1 MERLLKKT
9 YRITPA
15 QLAKL
20 QTIARQSETSMSAV
34 VRDAIDQ
41 YHPEALT
48 QAVKSRLIGMVS
60 EQVKDATVDTRLT
73 RQRVEKT
80 LGAMRKRRPYHGPNR
95 MKLLKLSVIVRKALA
110 GVLKTGDNFA
120 GVGIVANRV

>member
-15 QLAKL
+15 QLTKL

-34 VRDAIDQ
+34 VRDAIDH
-41 YHPEALT
+41 YHPDALM

-60 EQVKDATVDTRLT
+60 EQVQDATVDTRLT
-73 RQRVEKT
+73 RKRVEKT
-80 LGAMRKRRPYHGPNR
+80 LGAMRKKRSYHGPNR
-95 MKLLKLSVIVRKALA
+95 KK
-110 GVLKTGDNFA
+110 
-120 GVGIVANRV
+120 